1 MISLL
6 RNKRGVEIQLLHAFE
21 IAAAAMVL
29 ILFFKNLHDL
39 GSSNAVHERTLADD
53 VGLLLDALQ
62 AVRPDV
68 NLVTNYGF
76 PAKFGIA
83 IESKKV
89 TVFEKKPDDGQI
101 FWFTEDP
108 DYKFSYNTFPSKDKS
123 QNLTFFKTGNS
134 VGVAQNIQPNLVLP
148 YCKTAAHAKVRAKF
162 ESQAI
167 AGLGKEAVEIFSGDA
182 KVFAAIETGTPVVK
196 VFVNSNPE
204 SAELACNIVQGLF
217 KSIPNLEG
225 FAIIPL
231 NVELMHKDD
240 PRLAVV
246 STSGLAAFVQL
257 SLPSVDSGVQA
268 NVGQGISGGVKPFV
282 V

>member
-6 RNKRGVEIQLLHAFE
+6 RNKRGLEMQLRTAFE
-21 IAAAAMVL
+21 MAVAAMVL
-29 ILFFKNLHDL
+29 IMLFKNLYGL
-39 GSSNAVHERTLADD
+39 GSSAVIQERTLADD
-53 VGLLLDALQ
+53 VGLLMDALQ
-62 AVRPDV
+62 TVRPDV
-68 NLVTNYGF
+68 NLVTDYNF

-108 DYKFSYNTFPSKDKS
+108 DYKFTYNTFPSKDQS
-123 QNLTFFKTGNS
+123 QVLTFFKTGNS

-148 YCKTAAHAKVRAKF
+148 YCKTGAKKVRADF

-167 AGLGKEAVEIFSGDA
+167 ASIGKDAVEIFSGDA
-182 KVFAAIETGTPVVK
+182 RVFAAIETGTPVVK

-231 NVELMHKDD
+231 NAELMHKDD

-268 NVGQGISGGVKPFV
+268 SVGQGISGGVKAFV